1 MECILQYTYNNCCCW
16 FTRHTSLM
24 RPVFIRAN
32 STFQSAVDRL
42 KSVKSVDNSQKLK
55 LYALYKQATVGK
67 NTSKKPGL
75 MDLVGK
81 AKWEAWNELGEM
93 SQVRTSN

>member
-1 MECILQYTYNNCCCW
+1 
-16 FTRHTSLM
+16 
-24 RPVFIRAN
+24 
-32 STFQSAVDRL
+32 
-42 KSVKSVDNSQKLK
+42 VDNSQKLK